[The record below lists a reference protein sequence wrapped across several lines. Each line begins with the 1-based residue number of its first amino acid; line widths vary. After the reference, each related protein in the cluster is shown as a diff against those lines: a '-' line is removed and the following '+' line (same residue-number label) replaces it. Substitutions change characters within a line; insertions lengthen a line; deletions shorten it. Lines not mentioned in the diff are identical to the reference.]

1 MAKLPAS
8 EDCHR
13 LVEVQRR
20 EVTVPPAQ
28 TREALIAG
36 AGDHGHTVVAVQSGL
51 DH

>member
-1 MAKLPAS
+1 MSPLA
-8 EDCHR
+8 
-13 LVEVQRR
+13 EVQRR

-36 AGDHGHTVVAVQSGL
+36 AGDHGHTVVAVQTGL